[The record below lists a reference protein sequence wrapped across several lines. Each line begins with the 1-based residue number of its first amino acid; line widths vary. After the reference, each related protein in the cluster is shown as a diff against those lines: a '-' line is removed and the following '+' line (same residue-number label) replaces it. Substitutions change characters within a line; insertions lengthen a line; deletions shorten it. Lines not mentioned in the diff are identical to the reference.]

1 MFSLSESNKF
11 MVCTSAVD
19 LRKGVDPL
27 SRMVR
32 CNSMSPTD
40 GSVYVFLNRTR
51 TRMKLLYW
59 ERGGYVIFYKRMEQG
74 RISHTVFQS
83 DESCVFKQLRWDELV
98 LLVEGMV
105 VTPLTRDSK
114 PTDAH
119 TEIRE
124 AHGTQNCL
132 PGCKA
137 GNSLMASI
145 VTDKFCD
152 HLPEY
157 RQANLFQVPAP

>member
-32 CNSMSPTD
+32 SDSMSPTD

-59 ERGGYVIFYKRMEQG
+59 ERGEKAISPKLLERKAGIHTDGYVVYQNIEKKKLKRNY
-74 RISHTVFQS
+74 
-83 DESCVFKQLRWDELV
+83 
-98 LLVEGMV
+98 
-105 VTPLTRDSK
+105 
-114 PTDAH
+114 DA
-119 TEIRE
+119 
-124 AHGTQNCL
+124 
-132 PGCKA
+132 
-137 GNSLMASI
+137 AS
-145 VTDKFCD
+145 F
-152 HLPEY
+152 
-157 RQANLFQVPAP
+157 